1 MKGLRN
7 RLILLFGMLITV
19 TGYILNNLVSRYQGL
34 YRSLQFRNIKLEET
48 FFTVDVKRILMLL
61 IGMLVFGVLGQLFIK
76 KRHLLKQK
84 GIAIF
89 GTMICGG
96 QTLNVLSS
104 DGTRQMGIYVLFAG
118 YLLMLIGFLLSLY
131 EKEREVDEV

>member
-1 MKGLRN
+1 
-7 RLILLFGMLITV
+7 MLITV

>member
-1 MKGLRN
+1 VKGLRN

>member
-19 TGYILNNLVSRYQGL
+19 IGYILNNLVSRYQGL